1 MNRLA
6 HRGAFVSFPKILTN
20 ARQLPGR
27 GKSMLAHSVI
37 LTSLSFCGGSRV
49 EGSMSRVEG
58 TMSRVIFFSI
68 FFYRENVLLF
78 N

>member
-1 MNRLA
+1 MSKLPLGGGSGLGGSEKNR
-6 HRGAFVSFPKILTN
+6 GT
-20 ARQLPGR
+20 
-27 GKSMLAHSVI
+27 VI
-37 LTSLSFCGGSRV
+37 ESIFLSRV